1 MLSVNFPFVLGIE
14 VGEVVLI
21 CDNAPCHST
30 VDKLEEDFPGLTV
43 QRLLPFSLMFNPV
56 ENIWCEMKSYIK
68 RHMRMPVVARPGV
81 GNSMWNKTLTMQWR
95 P

>member
-1 MLSVNFPFVLGIE
+1 MLSINFPFVLGIE

-43 QRLLPFSLMFNPV
+43 QRLCPSLL
-56 ENIWCEMKSYIK
+56 C
-68 RHMRMPVVARPGV
+68 
-81 GNSMWNKTLTMQWR
+81 
-95 P
+95 